1 MSSAASFSENEKDV
15 DLKVEDS
22 LVELVQPAV
31 VFTEAEEDAL
41 HRRMDW
47 KVMPILALLYRKS
60 RVLSGERMSPRIVR
74 LIQLFAFFS
83 ICLGQ
88 KLTSYFHAIVMS
100 FLDRGNIGNAR

>member
-22 LVELVQPAV
+22 VVELVQPAV

-41 HRRMDW
+41 HRRMAW

-74 LIQLFAFFS
+74 LIQLFAFFQFVS
-83 ICLGQ
+83 HKNLLLIFTP
-88 KLTSYFHAIVMS
+88 KS
-100 FLDRGNIGNAR
+100 